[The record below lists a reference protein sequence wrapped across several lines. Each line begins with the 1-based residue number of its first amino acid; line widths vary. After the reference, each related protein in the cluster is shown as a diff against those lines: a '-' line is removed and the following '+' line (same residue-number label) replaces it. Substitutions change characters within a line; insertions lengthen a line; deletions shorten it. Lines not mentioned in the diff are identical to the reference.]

1 MEQTIEKTCLLIQ
14 QLSGQHLDNLT
25 ELSDGRIIPTLLA
38 KIDPV
43 YFKISK
49 SNENW
54 YEYKSLVESF
64 LSQSGIDEEID
75 IDVNGIH
82 QKDLGSIIS
91 AIFQIF
97 SIISVFAHSQWTKAL
112 SIFDDDDDNSIV
124 EIINRIGE
132 KLKEEITIKKNR
144 RASQYGSSQ
153 DIVNI
158 LKDLE

>member
-14 QLSGQHLDNLT
+14 QLSGKQLDNLT
-25 ELSDGRIIPTLLA
+25 ELSNGKIIPILLA

-82 QKDLGSIIS
+82 
-91 AIFQIF
+91 
-97 SIISVFAHSQWTKAL
+97 
-112 SIFDDDDDNSIV
+112 
-124 EIINRIGE
+124 
-132 KLKEEITIKKNR
+132 
-144 RASQYGSSQ
+144 
-153 DIVNI
+153 
-158 LKDLE
+158 